1 MPTLNLLSASP
12 HNLKSTFISLIDK
25 EKENA
30 LSGKPARI
38 IFKMNSLVDP
48 HIILSLY
55 KASQAGVK
63 VDLIIRGICC
73 LKPGL
78 KGISENITVLSIVGR
93 FLEHTRIYY
102 FHSGGFE
109 SVFLASA
116 DCMPRNFER
125 RIEVLF
131 PIIESKNKERIKK
144 ILDVQLRDNV
154 KARFLRPDGHYV
166 KKILEKDEKPVDS
179 QIERMT
185 FAE

>member
-1 MPTLNLLSASP
+1 
-12 HNLKSTFISLIDK
+12 
-25 EKENA
+25 
-30 LSGKPARI
+30 
-38 IFKMNSLVDP
+38 
-48 HIILSLY
+48 
-55 KASQAGVK
+55 
-63 VDLIIRGICC
+63 
-73 LKPGL
+73 
-78 KGISENITVLSIVGR
+78 
-93 FLEHTRIYY
+93 
-102 FHSGGFE
+102 
-109 SVFLASA
+109 
-116 DCMPRNFER
+116 MPRNFGR